1 MTISVMMKTI
11 NLAAIMMVEHAVTT
25 RLIYGT
31 SFAKTVNVSIQMNV
45 YLQFVKIK
53 KKLARRNA
61 KEINVR
67 KVNGARP
74 IARKLVIPA
83 KNGRMDL

>member
-1 MTISVMMKTI
+1 
-11 NLAAIMMVEHAVTT
+11 
-25 RLIYGT
+25 
-31 SFAKTVNVSIQMNV
+31 MNV

-53 KKLARRNA
+53 KTLARRNA

>member
-1 MTISVMMKTI
+1 M
-11 NLAAIMMVEHAVTT
+11 H
-25 RLIYGT
+25 
-31 SFAKTVNVSIQMNV
+31 V

-74 IARKLVIPA
+74 IARKLVTTVQ
-83 KNGRMDL
+83 NGNQSYF